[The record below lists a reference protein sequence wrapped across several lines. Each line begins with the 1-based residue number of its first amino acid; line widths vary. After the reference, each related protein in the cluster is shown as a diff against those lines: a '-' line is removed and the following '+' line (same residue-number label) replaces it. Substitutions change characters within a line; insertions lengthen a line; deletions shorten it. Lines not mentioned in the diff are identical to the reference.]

1 MDEATSR
8 VALVTGGNRGIGFE
22 ITRQLAERGMTV
34 LLCARDPEKGAAA
47 AEELSAAGGRV
58 LPRELDVS
66 DSDSV
71 EWLASEVAS
80 DPGRLDV
87 LVNNAGIL
95 YDTWQKPLSADLA
108 VVHEAFETN
117 FFGAWRMCQAF
128 VPLMRRGGYGRV
140 VNVSSEAGSLAS
152 MGAGTPAYSSSK
164 AAMNAL
170 TRLVAGELGGSG
182 VLVNSICPGWVAT
195 EMGGG
200 SAPRSPSQGA
210 ASAVWAATL
219 PDGGPT
225 GGFFR
230 DGEPLRW

>member
-1 MDEATSR
+1 LDEATSR

-71 EWLASEVAS
+71 ERLASEVAS

-95 YDTWQKPLSADLA
+95 YDTW
-108 VVHEAFETN
+108 
-117 FFGAWRMCQAF
+117 
-128 VPLMRRGGYGRV
+128 
-140 VNVSSEAGSLAS
+140 
-152 MGAGTPAYSSSK
+152 
-164 AAMNAL
+164 
-170 TRLVAGELGGSG
+170 
-182 VLVNSICPGWVAT
+182 
-195 EMGGG
+195 
-200 SAPRSPSQGA
+200 
-210 ASAVWAATL
+210 
-219 PDGGPT
+219 
-225 GGFFR
+225 
-230 DGEPLRW
+230 